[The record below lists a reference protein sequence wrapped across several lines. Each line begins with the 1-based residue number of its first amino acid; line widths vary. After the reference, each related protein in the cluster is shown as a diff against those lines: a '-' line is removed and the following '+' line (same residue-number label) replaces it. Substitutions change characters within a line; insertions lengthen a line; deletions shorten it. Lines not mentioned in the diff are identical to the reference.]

1 MTPEKYVKQILKLIT
16 CGKNKKKDISRQLLS
31 EIQERM
37 DNQESLETIISSMG
51 SIREIADGFNES
63 LSAEDK
69 KQWKKEKNLF
79 VIGF

>member
-1 MTPEKYVKQILKLIT
+1 MTSEKYVKQILKLVT

-37 DNQESLETIISSMG
+37 DNQESLENIISSMG
-51 SIREIADGFNES
+51 AIREIADGFNES

-69 KQWKKEKNLF
+69 KQWKKEKKLK
-79 VIGF
+79 I